1 MTLKPLDGNSAT
13 VNADRRETE
22 RERADVL
29 CRMNN
34 RQQHKESKLML
45 LRADPVPAGP
55 SNPSRHQQL
64 FLTHSFCLLICESQF
79 YALFFSPGKEIT
91 ILFGIDLLHHRFIPN
106 QQQLCKTAA
115 LSNLPASVIYRLWD
129 LIKGLQ
135 WERFEL
141 NCLMRFQ
148 ISFFPVLHFFS

>member
-22 RERADVL
+22 RESRCVMQNEQQTAAQRVKADVAASRSGSCRSIKPIQTPAAFPHTLLLL
-29 CRMNN
+29 CWYV
-34 RQQHKESKLML
+34 KVSFML
-45 LRADPVPAGP
+45 
-55 SNPSRHQQL
+55 
-64 FLTHSFCLLICESQF
+64 C
-79 YALFFSPGKEIT
+79 FSPGKEIT
-91 ILFGIDLLHHRFIPN
+91 VLFGIDLLHHRFIPN

-129 LIKGLQ
+129 LINALQ

-141 NCLMRFQ
+141 NFLMRFQ
-148 ISFFPVLHFFS
+148 ISFFPVSHFFS